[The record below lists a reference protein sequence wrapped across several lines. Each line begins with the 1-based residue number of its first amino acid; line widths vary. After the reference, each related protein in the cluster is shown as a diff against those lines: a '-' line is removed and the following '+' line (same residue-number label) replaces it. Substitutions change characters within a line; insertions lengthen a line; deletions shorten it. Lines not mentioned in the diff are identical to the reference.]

1 MLLECQREVIF
12 LLDRLESHLT
22 CSGHDET
29 LSDSSY
35 IQERKKLFDAE
46 ERLGRKLDM
55 EGSGNRNL
63 EQIEKTLSSQPSNR
77 QQIPS
82 QIDSSIYDSESLTTD
97 DDPPLETQKS
107 GLNGTVEICSTVH
120 TCIAPDEPEEIEM
133 ILVYPENHTMGFSG
147 AERYKSLVE
156 TVACHFSLL
165 KNMFPSGITR
175 FSFLGLE
182 VLTFHCSNLVFR

>member
-1 MLLECQREVIF
+1 MLLECQRE
-12 LLDRLESHLT
+12 
-22 CSGHDET
+22 T
-29 LSDSSY
+29 LPDSSY

-63 EQIEKTLSSQPSNR
+63 EQIEKTVSSQPSNQ

-107 GLNGTVEICSTVH
+107 GLNGTVEICSIACILVLSSTV
-120 TCIAPDEPEEIEM
+120 PDEPEEIEM
-133 ILVYPENHTMGFSG
+133 ILVHPENHTMGFSG